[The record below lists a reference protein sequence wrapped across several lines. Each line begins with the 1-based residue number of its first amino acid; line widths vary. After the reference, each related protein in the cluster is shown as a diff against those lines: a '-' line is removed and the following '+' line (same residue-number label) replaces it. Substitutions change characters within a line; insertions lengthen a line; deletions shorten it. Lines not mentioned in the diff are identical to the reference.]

1 MKSELWQSNA
11 QFLFSSSKASLTQ
24 MAQLAASISL
34 QLDFLP
40 DKSGG
45 HGRSE
50 RGRQTLRNT
59 RAKKPTEEGTREGL
73 VDPLTFCRVGEHKN
87 RSLT

>member
-1 MKSELWQSNA
+1 MWQRNA

-45 HGRSE
+45 HGHGGLVGELAGTGQTDFAEHASEETDWGRNE
-50 RGRQTLRNT
+50 RGKAWLT
-59 RAKKPTEEGTREGL
+59 R
-73 VDPLTFCRVGEHKN
+73 
-87 RSLT
+87 

>member
-1 MKSELWQSNA
+1 
-11 QFLFSSSKASLTQ
+11 

-45 HGRSE
+45 LVGERAGTGQTDFAEHASEETDWGRNE
-50 RGRQTLRNT
+50 RGKAWLT
-59 RAKKPTEEGTREGL
+59 R
-73 VDPLTFCRVGEHKN
+73 
-87 RSLT
+87 